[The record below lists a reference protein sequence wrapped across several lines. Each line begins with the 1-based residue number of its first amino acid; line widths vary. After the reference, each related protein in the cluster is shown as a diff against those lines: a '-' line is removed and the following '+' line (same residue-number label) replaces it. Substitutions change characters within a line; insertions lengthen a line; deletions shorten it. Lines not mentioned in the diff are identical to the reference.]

1 MTTQKY
7 TIESELTNAL
17 LTRKEIDKYNTADL
31 VIVDESSMLD
41 LNICDQLLV
50 QLNTQHTKIIL

>member
-50 QLNTQHTKIIL
+50 QLNIQHTKIIL

>member
-31 VIVDESSMLD
+31 VIVDENSMLD